1 MADLIFQHT
10 NNARMLFDFGLLV
23 LIWLVQL
30 IIYPSFRYISA
41 EHFQSWHSQYTLLI
55 SIVVMP
61 LMLGQVALIGIQIFN
76 QPNWAVYASAA
87 LVALIWLSTFIQVVP
102 IHNLLTAG
110 QNLSGNVERLITM
123 NWPRTIMWTLTFGL
137 SFFKS

>member
-1 MADLIFQHT
+1 MADLIFQYT
-10 NNARMLFDFGLLV
+10 DNTRMLVDFGLLV

-30 IIYPSFRYISA
+30 IIYPSFRYISP
-41 EHFQSWHSQYTLLI
+41 EHFQSWHNQYTFLI

-61 LMLGQVALIGIQIFN
+61 LMLGQVACIGIQIIN
-76 QPNWAVYASAA
+76 QPNWAVYASAV

-110 QNLSGNVERLITM
+110 QNLPANVERLIAM
-123 NWPRTIMWTLTFGL
+123 NWPRTIMWSLTFGL
-137 SFFKS
+137 SFFKA